1 MTSGHGPFAPTV
13 LDTGSQNVF
22 INGQPQV
29 QSGMVQ
35 KTPHTPM
42 SLPQEPPRVMGPGSS
57 TVNINGSGAIRLMD
71 QTTCSG
77 FVMSGSSNV
86 LIG

>member
-1 MTSGHGPFAPTV
+1 
-13 LDTGSQNVF
+13 
-22 INGQPQV
+22 
-29 QSGMVQ
+29 
-35 KTPHTPM
+35 M